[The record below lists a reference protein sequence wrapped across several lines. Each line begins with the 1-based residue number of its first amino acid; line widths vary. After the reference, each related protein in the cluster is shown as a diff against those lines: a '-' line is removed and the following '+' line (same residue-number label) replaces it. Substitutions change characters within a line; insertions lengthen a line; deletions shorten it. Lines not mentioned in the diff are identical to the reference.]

1 MGADHQIIDP
11 PQTLR
16 SKVKLGGPKAVDPE
30 VLARAEAVITSMAG
44 DYLQWVEKDLA
55 NIQHAWEALKASPDG
70 LVDKEKLD
78 RIYQISHDIKGQGGS
93 FGYQLMRVIGDKLC
107 RFIEQLDRL
116 GTKEIEVIRLHIDG
130 MRVVIGQRIQD
141 KGGAIGAQ
149 LIAGLDQVTA
159 KVKK

>member
-1 MGADHQIIDP
+1 MADHQIIEP

-55 NIQHAWEALKASPDG
+55 NIQHAWDELKASPDG

-93 FGYQLMRVIGDKLC
+93 FGYQLMTVIGDKLC
-107 RFIEQLDRL
+107 RFIEHLDRT
-116 GTKEIEVIRLHIDG
+116 GTKEIKVIHLHIDA
-130 MRVVIGQRIQD
+130 MRVVIAQRIQD

-149 LIAGLDQVTA
+149 LVAGLDQVTA